1 VAASGALDIAG
12 KLGVRLVGQ
21 VLHQAF
27 LAKRVVA
34 ATVLAHIDDQGANVA
49 VSKGLE
55 CSMCACGQGLAR
67 VGIKI
72 VDPKLADAG
81 TEDAP
86 AE

>member
-1 VAASGALDIAG
+1 
-12 KLGVRLVGQ
+12 
-21 VLHQAF
+21 
-27 LAKRVVA
+27 
-34 ATVLAHIDDQGANVA
+34 
-49 VSKGLE
+49 
-55 CSMCACGQGLAR
+55 MCACGQGLAR